1 MSVLTETMTRLHDE
15 IVSADRSRKAF
26 RGELVR
32 QTEERR
38 SQVSAL
44 CTGFAR
50 DLAGAH
56 RAWLGRSPLRHSP
69 LERKTE
75 EAEQQ
80 LQPAQQA
87 SAKGRAQQKAHA
99 AHATKPAA
107 RSRTARVSPAS
118 KRPIKAAK
126 RS

>member
-15 IVSADRSRKAF
+15 IVSANRSRKAF

-50 DLAGAH
+50 DLAPDRGLQGF
-56 RAWLGRSPLRHSP
+56 LGLADRNYARCAL
-69 LERKTE
+69 
-75 EAEQQ
+75 
-80 LQPAQQA
+80 A
-87 SAKGRAQQKAHA
+87 S
-99 AHATKPAA
+99 
-107 RSRTARVSPAS
+107 SAS
-118 KRPIKAAK
+118 
-126 RS
+126 

>member
-15 IVSADRSRKAF
+15 IVSANRSRKAF

-56 RAWLGRSPLRHSP
+56 RAWLGRTPLRRSP
-69 LERKTE
+69 ADRKTE
-75 EAEQQ
+75 GAEQQ
-80 LQPAQQA
+80 LRPAQPAR
-87 SAKGRAQQKAHA
+87 AKGRAQQKPHA
-99 AHATKPAA
+99 AHAPKPAV
-107 RSRTARVSPAS
+107 RSRAARVSPAS